1 MLYEMNNILCWYTVH
16 FYHCSLVLQCLTL
29 FFRNELVA
37 YGFSHLP
44 TSPGQHNLEVVTW
57 KPSGSLRDTISQ
69 FYVGGSHQLRNPDL
83 IISSTDRYR
92 LSTTTMGKV
101 YVQLAVVLRNFEKFG
116 VEF

>member
-1 MLYEMNNILCWYTVH
+1 MLNT
-16 FYHCSLVLQCLTL
+16 F